1 MPRSWTATSRRSTTC
16 MCGPTASTSTS
27 AWRRPNP
34 ASWCSSGSAPTARRN
49 WSRSRTYR
57 ESAESWADL
66 MRDCARR
73 GMRAP
78 VLAVGDGALGFW
90 KALAKVFPET
100 HLAPFPAHRAGGR
113 PTGPQTGKTLSCVLA
128 TTIPD
133 TCADPRIRLAKD
145 SAVPSRRDVSQPDT
159 RPDFPASGTGRKA
172 PGRLAAPRPRCNGG
186 RGDGRDDRL
195 SGVLVMDPRTQILRP
210 LQRPRLEFFDLSGG
224 EPVRG
229 VVLILVPVRA
239 DEPVPEVFEADSSWA
254 RRRPRDSR
262 SAVERWWEAAWTSMR
277 SRTVPRSARARTL
290 VPITSSRERT
300 GP

>member
-1 MPRSWTATSRRSTTC
+1 

-128 TTIPD
+128 TTILIPAQTPASD
-133 TCADPRIRLAKD
+133 WLR
-145 SAVPSRRDVSQPDT
+145 T
-159 RPDFPASGTGRKA
+159 RPYQAGATSVSRTPGPIFPP
-172 PGRLAAPRPRCNGG
+172 PGRAGRPLGDWLHRALVATAVEGMDAMTASQAFSSWIRAPRSSAHSSAHA
-186 RGDGRDDRL
+186 L
-195 SGVLVMDPRTQILRP
+195 SSSICR
-210 LQRPRLEFFDLSGG
+210 
-224 EPVRG
+224 
-229 VVLILVPVRA
+229 
-239 DEPVPEVFEADSSWA
+239 EVS
-254 RRRPRDSR
+254 PY
-262 SAVERWWEAAWTSMR
+262 AV
-277 SRTVPRSARARTL
+277 
-290 VPITSSRERT
+290 
-300 GP
+300 